1 MYFVM
6 ENEHDV
12 IISDQEHVQ
21 QNESVGFKVVGS
33 RKTLPAAQR
42 LAEERTA

>member
-12 IISDQEHVQ
+12 IISDKEHVQ
-21 QNESVGFKVVGS
+21 QNEAVGFKVVGS
-33 RKTLPAAQR
+33 GTTLPAAER
-42 LAEERTA
+42 LAELRTA